1 MYACCIVQ
9 TDSGALFVLF
19 RQLHSRCNCWFVVSV
34 RPRYKL
40 QRSFS
45 MSSLRGLYGND
56 DYRRILIGQ
65 KQLCYE
71 NLERMRGIL
80 DGLKAEIASKYE
92 ELDSMKGYDPATKRA
107 RTSLFEEIQ
116 QLKSDKK
123 DLLESFKEEH
133 ADQQDVTH
141 TLAVMC

>member
-1 MYACCIVQ
+1 
-9 TDSGALFVLF
+9 
-19 RQLHSRCNCWFVVSV
+19 
-34 RPRYKL
+34 
-40 QRSFS
+40 

-123 DLLESFKEEH
+123 DLLESIQEVRDEL
-133 ADQQDVTH
+133 QDVKDE
-141 TLAVMC
+141 LAGMS